1 MNLLH
6 TAPAVGFDQPFE
18 MLSACHERVQ
28 RTLGLLQRLAEHLG
42 SAGPDRQAR
51 DAASDVLRYFDLAAP
66 AHHEDEE
73 RHVLP
78 RLRALGHTELADRL
92 HADHERMHAGWQ
104 ALRLQLL
111 ALRDAGT
118 RPDTQSWPDF
128 VALYGE
134 HIELEEGQ
142 AFPLSAQAT
151 DAPERARMGAEMA
164 ARRGAS
170 TPA

>member
-1 MNLLH
+1 
-6 TAPAVGFDQPFE
+6 
-18 MLSACHERVQ
+18 VQ
-28 RTLGLLQRLAEHLG
+28 RTLALLQRLAEHLA

-51 DAASDVLRYFDLAAP
+51 DAASDVLRYFDMAAP

-104 ALRLQLL
+104 ALRTQLL
-111 ALRDAGT
+111 ALRDQAA
-118 RPDTQSWPDF
+118 RPDCSAWPDF

-142 AFPLSAQAT
+142 AFPLSAAACGT
-151 DAPERARMGAEMA
+151 DECAQMGAEMA
-164 ARRGAS
+164 ARRGAARAS
-170 TPA
+170 